1 MTFGF
6 LPLTL
11 RVRPQTAFQQGGGPT
26 GQKRDEWV
34 SRIWDLAEKAIVE
47 ILKWWLGG

>member
-1 MTFGF
+1 M
-6 LPLTL
+6 
-11 RVRPQTAFQQGGGPT
+11 

-47 ILKWWLGG
+47 ILKWWLGGKAACGVCAIMPLSRDNDC